1 MFAQTQSFNA
11 DAAGVVPA
19 LLLVLVALLTTLGV
33 VANVAFG

>member
-1 MFAQTQSFNA
+1 MFAQTQYLDP